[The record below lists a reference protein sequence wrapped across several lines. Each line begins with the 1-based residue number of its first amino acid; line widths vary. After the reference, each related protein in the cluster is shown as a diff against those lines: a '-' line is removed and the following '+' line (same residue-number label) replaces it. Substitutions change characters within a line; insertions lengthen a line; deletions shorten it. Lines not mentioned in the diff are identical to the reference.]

1 MIEINKELGYDT
13 YVLDLDIAKAYD
25 SVDRNYVRELMDEYG
40 VDVGILSIWE
50 LLNDKPM
57 TDLYFNN
64 ELIGSY
70 EQQKGLRQGASSSPI
85 IYNLIPDK
93 WARDTEHIIENW
105 LYGDQFI
112 NSWLYADDNKLMTR
126 SLEDL

>member
-93 WARDTEHIIENW
+93 
-105 LYGDQFI
+105 
-112 NSWLYADDNKLMTR
+112 
-126 SLEDL
+126 